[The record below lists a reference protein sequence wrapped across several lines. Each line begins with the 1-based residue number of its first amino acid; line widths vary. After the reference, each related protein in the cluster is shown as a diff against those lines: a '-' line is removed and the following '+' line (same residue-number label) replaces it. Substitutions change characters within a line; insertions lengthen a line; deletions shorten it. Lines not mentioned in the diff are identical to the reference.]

1 MENAILEPPTK
12 RAVTLPERLESER
25 ILTAHQAAELL
36 SISIATFRRQHWRG
50 QLPAAIK
57 VGERR
62 LGWRA
67 RDLLDMIASRAAAA

>member
-1 MENAILEPPTK
+1 MKNA
-12 RAVTLPERLESER
+12 LPEQLERER
-25 ILTAHQAAELL
+25 ILSAGQAAALM
-36 SISIATFRRQHWRG
+36 SISLATFRRQHWRG

-67 RDLLDMIASRAAAA
+67 RDLLALIESRAA

>member
-1 MENAILEPPTK
+1 MENS
-12 RAVTLPERLESER
+12 LPERLERER
-25 ILTAHQAAELL
+25 ILSAHQGAALL
-36 SISIATFRRQHWRG
+36 GISIATYRRQHWRG

-67 RDLLDMIASRAAAA
+67 RDLLAMIESRTDSAAA